1 MVKSPVVTGISPK
14 EGPPGTRVTI
24 RGEFLGAKATDL
36 IGLTICGCDCLLS
49 AEWKS
54 DKKIIA
60 RTGAAK
66 GKGDIIVSTRGGGTG
81 TSTVQFRAYYETIGP
96 MKESAVWIE
105 ESPMQ
110 SLAWGRRSLAPT
122 GYTQEDPLG
131 LSNEGNEKKFPEDLR
146 DLFPDGSGDL
156 SQETFTPGWFLLE
169 NHHATSFEDLKAG
182 LSYLRRRVESQ
193 KEGQLSFLKSNAGS
207 VIDQLDTL
215 MTLRDRI
222 TQDNK
227 MHGKEPVR
235 QLDVTIRSSIDASHE
250 LFKDVLVRKEK
261 ADATRA
267 ALSAMSRH
275 KFLFCL
281 PNTVEKAAL
290 KNEFDI
296 VVNDY
301 ARVKNLFG
309 KTEVPIFRKVLEEVD
324 IKILAIRQQLHSK
337 IKEMPQGVEQQ
348 KKMIKALISLEAQ
361 QAGTTVAG
369 KLKIDD
375 PAWDAI
381 EARAKHLEETF
392 LKAYE
397 EYTGKE
403 SHGSDSKSRSD
414 PAAVPTPVRVQFCE
428 ELTEIAASQF
438 PDLWRLGQAHF
449 NGELR
454 GAVPPKPGNFKRIIL
469 TAIEQFCSYLRS
481 ALLATSSA
489 HRSLIAAV
497 SAVKGLP
504 AWPLASPSLHFLITW
519 LPHCL
524 RYVRVSYATLIRLDL
539 PNEAL
544 DIVLKFIDELRLYC
558 MSTILKKANER
569 VRKLHEKEQWELSV
583 TEFAGA
589 TSLPAK
595 LEEILVEAID
605 DAQVACLTPEVREST
620 LLEPQSDG
628 QRELSKRFQEILTSF
643 CGVIETLALQR
654 SDEDPQQAPMLS
666 QLIGF
671 PAALLQQQMSTGDK
685 REWGNPMITWEQ
697 RLLCCLSNCI
707 YCNRIFFPKLGNLFT
722 RHSFPVPTLAIENS
736 RTTINGLFGSLL
748 DMYVEHKSDPLVGT
762 IEPSMYLGRFQW
774 DQVGPSEKLSPYA
787 HECLDNLVSVYSE
800 IFAISPSLLR
810 PILEPIVQ
818 TVAEELAR
826 LMTCVQKFNVSGALQ
841 ATVDINVIRDAVR
854 VYSNETAKSFFVE
867 ALDAIPPVTDS
878 EQRIFDTV
886 KTIKHN
892 IRLQIM
898 CLQVVDP

>member
-1 MVKSPVVTGISPK
+1 MVNRPVVTGLSPK

-24 RGEFLGAKATDL
+24 RGEFLGSKASDL
-36 IGLTICGCDCLLS
+36 VGLTICGCDCLLS

-66 GKGDIIVSTRGGGTG
+66 GKGDIIVTTRMGGVG

-122 GYTQEDPLG
+122 GYIQEDPLG
-131 LSNEGNEKKFPEDLR
+131 LSIEGNDKKFPEDLR
-146 DLFPDGSGDL
+146 DIFPEGSGDL
-156 SQETFTPGWFLLE
+156 SQENFLPGWFLLE

-207 VIDQLDTL
+207 VMDQLDTL
-215 MTLRDRI
+215 MALRDRV
-222 TQDNK
+222 TQDSK
-227 MHGKEPVR
+227 QHGKDQVKDLEKAI
-235 QLDVTIRSSIDASHE
+235 TNSIDASQE
-250 LFKDVLVRKEK
+250 LFKDVLARKEK

-267 ALSAMSRH
+267 ALSALSRH

-281 PNTVEKAAL
+281 PNSVEKSAA

-309 KTEVPIFRKVLEEVD
+309 KTEVPIFMKVLEEVD
-324 IKILAIRQQLHSK
+324 MKILTIRQQLHSK
-337 IKEMPQGVEQQ
+337 VKEMPQGVEQQ
-348 KKMIKALISLEAQ
+348 KKLVKALISLEAQ
-361 QAGTTVAG
+361 QAGTSVASM
-369 KLKIDD
+369 LVIAD

-381 EARAKHLEETF
+381 ESRAKYLEDTF
-392 LKAYE
+392 LKTYE
-397 EYTGKE
+397 QYTHKE
-403 SHGSDSKSRSD
+403 TNPTEPKSRAD
-414 PAAVPTPVRVQFCE
+414 PNATPNRVQFCE
-428 ELTEIAASQF
+428 EMTEIAASQL
-438 PDLWRLGQAHF
+438 PDLWRLGQAYF
-449 NGELR
+449 TGELR
-454 GAVPPKPGNFKRIIL
+454 GAGQPKPGNFKRIIL
-469 TAIEQFCSYLRS
+469 TVIEQFCVYLKA
-481 ALLATSSA
+481 ALLPSGNQ
-489 HRSLIAAV
+489 RSLLAG
-497 SAVKGLP
+497 SMKGLP
-504 AWPLASPSLHFLITW
+504 TWPATSLSLNYLITW

-539 PNEAL
+539 PGEAL
-544 DIVLKFIDELRLYC
+544 DIVSKFIDELRLYC
-558 MSTILKKANER
+558 LSTILKKANEK
-569 VRKLHEKEQWELSV
+569 VKKLHEKELWEFTV
-583 TEFAGA
+583 PDFAGA
-589 TSLPAK
+589 TALPSK
-595 LEEILVEAID
+595 LEEILTEAIE
-605 DAQVACLTPEVREST
+605 DAQTLCLTPEVRETS
-620 LLEPQSDG
+620 LLEPHSDG
-628 QRELSKRFQEILTSF
+628 QREMSKRFQEILGTF

-671 PAALLQQQMSTGDK
+671 PAALLQQQMSGDK
-685 REWGNPMITWEQ
+685 SWGSSITWEQ

-707 YCNRIFFPKLGNLFT
+707 YCNKIFFPKLGGMFT
-722 RHSFPVPTLAIENS
+722 KHNYPVPTIAIENS
-736 RTTINGLFGSLL
+736 RSTVNTLFSSLL

-762 IEPSMYLGRFQW
+762 IEPSMYIGRFQW
-774 DQVGPSEKLSPYA
+774 DQVGASDKLSPYA
-787 HECLDNLVSVYSE
+787 HECCDNLVSVYSE
-800 IFAISPSLLR
+800 IFSISPVLLR
-810 PILEPIVQ
+810 PVLQPIVQ

-826 LMTCVQKFNVSGALQ
+826 LMTCVQKFNVNGALQ
-841 ATVDINVIRDAVR
+841 AKVDIHVIRDAVR

-867 ALDAIPPVTDS
+867 ALEAIPPVPDS
-878 EQRIFDTV
+878 EEQIQQTV
-886 KTIKHN
+886 QQIKN
-892 IRLQIM
+892 NMRLQLM

>member
-1 MVKSPVVTGISPK
+1 MVNRPIVTGLSPK

-24 RGEFLGAKATDL
+24 RGEFLGSKTTDL
-36 IGLTICGCDCLLS
+36 VGLIICGCDCLLS

-66 GKGDIIVSTRGGGTG
+66 GKGDIIVTTRNGGTG

-122 GYTQEDPLG
+122 GYIQEDPLG
-131 LSNEGNEKKFPEDLR
+131 LSIEGNDKKFPEDLR
-146 DLFPDGSGDL
+146 DIFPDGSGDL
-156 SQETFTPGWFLLE
+156 SQENFLPGWFLLE

-207 VIDQLDTL
+207 VMDQLDTL
-215 MTLRDRI
+215 MALRDRVS
-222 TQDNK
+222 QDTK
-227 MHGKEPVR
+227 LYGKDQVKDLEVAI
-235 QLDVTIRSSIDASHE
+235 QKSIDASHE
-250 LFKDVLVRKEK
+250 LFKDVLSRKEK

-267 ALSAMSRH
+267 ALSALSRH

-281 PNTVEKAAL
+281 PNSVEKSAAR
-290 KNEFDI
+290 NEFDI

-309 KTEVPIFRKVLEEVD
+309 KTEVPIFKKVLEEVD
-324 IKILAIRQQLHSK
+324 LKILGIRQQLHGK

-348 KKMIKALISLEAQ
+348 KKLVKALISLEAQ
-361 QAGTTVAG
+361 QAGTSVASR
-369 KLKIDD
+369 LKIED

-381 EARAKHLEETF
+381 EARAKYLEDTF
-392 LKAYE
+392 LKSYE
-397 EYTGKE
+397 QYTGKE
-403 SHGSDSKSRSD
+403 GTPESKSRSD
-414 PAAVPTPVRVQFCE
+414 PNATPVRVQFCE
-428 ELTEIAASQF
+428 EMTEIAASQF
-438 PDLWRLGQAHF
+438 PDLWRLGQAYF
-449 NGELR
+449 TGELR
-454 GAVPPKPGNFKRIIL
+454 GAGQPKPGNFKRIIL
-469 TAIEQFCSYLRS
+469 TVIEQFCSYLKA
-481 ALLATSSA
+481 ALLPAGNQRTLLASTM
-489 HRSLIAAV
+489 
-497 SAVKGLP
+497 KGLP
-504 AWPLASPSLHFLITW
+504 TWPASNLSLNYLITW

-539 PNEAL
+539 PGEAL

-558 MSTILKKANER
+558 LSTILKKANEK
-569 VRKLHEKEQWELSV
+569 VKKLHEKETWEFPV
-583 TEFAGA
+583 ADFAGA
-589 TSLPAK
+589 TGLPSK
-595 LEEILVEAID
+595 LEEILTEAID
-605 DAQVACLTPEVREST
+605 DAQVICLTPEIRETS

-628 QRELSKRFQEILTSF
+628 QREMSKRIQELLGTF

-671 PAALLQQQMSTGDK
+671 PAALLQQQISGGTDK
-685 REWGNPMITWEQ
+685 SWGSSITWEQ
-697 RLLCCLSNCI
+697 RMLCCLSNCI
-707 YCNRIFFPKLGNLFT
+707 YCNKVFFPKLAGLFT
-722 RHSFPVPTLAIENS
+722 KHNYPVPSIAIENS
-736 RTTINGLFGSLL
+736 RSTVNTLFSSLL

-762 IEPSMYLGRFQW
+762 IEPSMYIGRFQW
-774 DQVGPSEKLSPYA
+774 DQVGPSDKLSPYA
-787 HECLDNLVSVYSE
+787 HECCDNLVSVYSE
-800 IFAISPSLLR
+800 IFSISPVLLR
-810 PILEPIVQ
+810 PVLEPIVQ

-826 LMTCVQKFNVSGALQ
+826 LMTCVQKFNVNGALQ
-841 ATVDINVIRDAVR
+841 AKVDINVIRDAVR
-854 VYSNETAKSFFVE
+854 VYSNDTAKSFFVE
-867 ALDAIPPVTDS
+867 ALEAIPQVAES
-878 EQRIFDTV
+878 EDRIQDTV
-886 KTIKHN
+886 RQIKN
-892 IRLQIM
+892 NMRLQLM

>member
-1 MVKSPVVTGISPK
+1 MVNRPVVTGLSPK

-24 RGEFLGAKATDL
+24 RGEFLGSKASDL
-36 IGLTICGCDCLLS
+36 VGLTICGCDCLLS

-54 DKKIIA
+54 DQKIIA

-66 GKGDIIVSTRGGGTG
+66 GKGDIIVTTRNGGVG

-122 GYTQEDPLG
+122 GYIQEDPLG
-131 LSNEGNEKKFPEDLR
+131 LSIEGNDKKFPEDLR
-146 DLFPDGSGDL
+146 DIFPDGSGDL
-156 SQETFTPGWFLLE
+156 SQENFLPGWFLLE
-169 NHHATSFEDLKAG
+169 NHHATSFDDLKAG

-215 MTLRDRI
+215 MALRDRVS
-222 TQDNK
+222 QDAK
-227 MHGKEPVR
+227 LHGKDQVKDLEMA
-235 QLDVTIRSSIDASHE
+235 IKNSIGASHE
-250 LFKDVLVRKEK
+250 LFKDVLARKDK

-267 ALSAMSRH
+267 ALSALSRH

-281 PNTVEKAAL
+281 PNSVEKSAAR
-290 KNEFDI
+290 NEFDI

-301 ARVKNLFG
+301 ARVRNLFG

-324 IKILAIRQQLHSK
+324 LKILGIRQQLHGK

-348 KKMIKALISLEAQ
+348 KKLIKALISLEAQ
-361 QAGTTVAG
+361 QVGTVVG
-369 KLKIDD
+369 SKFSVED

-381 EARAKHLEETF
+381 EARAKYLEETF
-392 LKAYE
+392 LKTYE
-397 EYTGKE
+397 QYTAKE
-403 SHGSDSKSRSD
+403 AAPGESKSRAD
-414 PAAVPTPVRVQFCE
+414 PTITPNRVQFCE
-428 ELTEIAASQF
+428 EMTEIAASQF
-438 PDLWRLGQAHF
+438 PDLWRLGQAYF
-449 NGELR
+449 TGELR
-454 GAVPPKPGNFKRIIL
+454 AAGQPKPGNFKRMIL
-469 TAIEQFCSYLRS
+469 TVIEQFCSYLKA
-481 ALLATSSA
+481 ALLPANSQ
-489 HRSLIAAV
+489 RSLLAG
-497 SAVKGLP
+497 SMKGLP
-504 AWPLASPSLHFLITW
+504 AWPPTSPSLNYLITW
-519 LPHCL
+519 IPHCL

-558 MSTILKKANER
+558 LSTILKKANEKAK
-569 VRKLHEKEQWELSV
+569 KLHEKETWELTVS
-583 TEFAGA
+583 EFAGA
-589 TSLPAK
+589 TGLPSK
-595 LEEILVEAID
+595 LEEILSEAID
-605 DAQVACLTPEVREST
+605 DAQAVCLTPEIRESS

-628 QRELSKRFQEILTSF
+628 QREMSKRIQEMLATF

-671 PAALLQQQMSTGDK
+671 PATLLQQHSTGDK
-685 REWGNPMITWEQ
+685 SWGSNITWEH

-707 YCNRIFFPKLGNLFT
+707 YCNKLFFPKLGGLFT
-722 RHSFPVPTLAIENS
+722 KHGYPIPTIAIENS
-736 RTTINGLFGSLL
+736 RSTVNVLFSSLL

-762 IEPSMYLGRFQW
+762 IEPSMYIGRFQW
-774 DQVGPSEKLSPYA
+774 DQVSVSEKLSPYA
-787 HECLDNLVSVYSE
+787 HECCDNLVSVYSE
-800 IFAISPSLLR
+800 IFSISPVLLR
-810 PILEPIVQ
+810 PVLEPIVQ

-826 LMTCVQKFNVSGALQ
+826 LMTCVQKFNVNGALQ
-841 ATVDINVIRDAVR
+841 AKVDIHVIRDAVR
-854 VYSNETAKSFFVE
+854 VYSNDTAKTFFTE
-867 ALDAIPPVTDS
+867 ALDAIPQVPES
-878 EQRIFDTV
+878 EERMLETV
-886 KTIKHN
+886 RQIKN
-892 IRLQIM
+892 NMRLQLM

>member
-1 MVKSPVVTGISPK
+1 MVNRPVVTGLSPK

-24 RGEFLGAKATDL
+24 RGEFLGSKASDL
-36 IGLTICGCDCLLS
+36 VGLTICGCDCLLS

-66 GKGDIIVSTRGGGTG
+66 GKGDIIVTTRMGGVG

-122 GYTQEDPLG
+122 GYIQEDPLG
-131 LSNEGNEKKFPEDLR
+131 LSIEGNDKKFPEDLR
-146 DLFPDGSGDL
+146 DIFPEGSGDL
-156 SQETFTPGWFLLE
+156 SQENFLPGWFLLE

-207 VIDQLDTL
+207 VMDQLDTL
-215 MTLRDRI
+215 MALRDRV
-222 TQDNK
+222 TQDSK
-227 MHGKEPVR
+227 LHGKDQVKDLEKAI
-235 QLDVTIRSSIDASHE
+235 TNSIDASQE
-250 LFKDVLVRKEK
+250 LFKDVLARKEK

-267 ALSAMSRH
+267 ALSALSRH

-281 PNTVEKAAL
+281 PNSVEKSAA

-309 KTEVPIFRKVLEEVD
+309 KTEVPIFMKVLEEVD
-324 IKILAIRQQLHSK
+324 MKILNIRQQLHSK
-337 IKEMPQGVEQQ
+337 VKEMPQGVEQQ
-348 KKMIKALISLEAQ
+348 KKLVKALISLEAQ
-361 QAGTTVAG
+361 QAGTSVASM
-369 KLKIDD
+369 LVIAD

-381 EARAKHLEETF
+381 ESRAKYLEDTF
-392 LKAYE
+392 LKTYE
-397 EYTGKE
+397 QYTHKE
-403 SHGSDSKSRSD
+403 TNPTEPKSRAD
-414 PAAVPTPVRVQFCE
+414 PNATPNRVQFCE
-428 ELTEIAASQF
+428 EMTEIAASQL
-438 PDLWRLGQAHF
+438 PDLWRLGQAYF
-449 NGELR
+449 TGELR
-454 GAVPPKPGNFKRIIL
+454 GAGQPKPGNFKRIIL
-469 TAIEQFCSYLRS
+469 TVIEQFCVYLKA
-481 ALLATSSA
+481 ALLPSGNQ
-489 HRSLIAAV
+489 RSLLAG
-497 SAVKGLP
+497 SMKGLP
-504 AWPLASPSLHFLITW
+504 TWPATSLSLNYLITW

-539 PNEAL
+539 PGEAL
-544 DIVLKFIDELRLYC
+544 DIVSKFIDELRLYC
-558 MSTILKKANER
+558 LSTILKKANEK
-569 VRKLHEKEQWELSV
+569 VKKLHEKELWEFAV
-583 TEFAGA
+583 PDFAGA
-589 TSLPAK
+589 TALPSK
-595 LEEILVEAID
+595 LEEILTEAID
-605 DAQVACLTPEVREST
+605 DAQTLCLTPEVRETS
-620 LLEPQSDG
+620 LLEPHSDG
-628 QRELSKRFQEILTSF
+628 QREMSKRFQEILGTF

-671 PAALLQQQMSTGDK
+671 PAALLQQQMSGDK
-685 REWGNPMITWEQ
+685 SWGSSITWEQ

-707 YCNRIFFPKLGNLFT
+707 YCNKIFFPKLGGMFT
-722 RHSFPVPTLAIENS
+722 KHNYPVPTIAIENS
-736 RTTINGLFGSLL
+736 RSTVNTLFSSLL

-762 IEPSMYLGRFQW
+762 IEPSMYIGRFQW
-774 DQVGPSEKLSPYA
+774 DQVGASDKLSPYA
-787 HECLDNLVSVYSE
+787 HECCDNLVSVYSE
-800 IFAISPSLLR
+800 IFSISPVLLR
-810 PILEPIVQ
+810 SVLQPIVQ

-826 LMTCVQKFNVSGALQ
+826 LMTCVQKFNVNGALQ
-841 ATVDINVIRDAVR
+841 AKVDIHVIRDAVR

-867 ALDAIPPVTDS
+867 ALEAIPPVPDS
-878 EQRIFDTV
+878 EEQIQQTV
-886 KTIKHN
+886 QQIKN
-892 IRLQIM
+892 NMRLQLM

>member
-1 MVKSPVVTGISPK
+1 MVNRPVVTGLSPK

-24 RGEFLGAKATDL
+24 RGEFLGSKASDL
-36 IGLTICGCDCLLS
+36 VGLTICGCDCLLS

-66 GKGDIIVSTRGGGTG
+66 GKGDIIVTTRMGGVG

-122 GYTQEDPLG
+122 GYIQEDPLG
-131 LSNEGNEKKFPEDLR
+131 LSIEGNDKKFPEDLR
-146 DLFPDGSGDL
+146 DIFPEGSGDL
-156 SQETFTPGWFLLE
+156 SQENFLPGWFLLE

-207 VIDQLDTL
+207 VMDQLDTL
-215 MTLRDRI
+215 MALRDRV
-222 TQDNK
+222 TQDSK
-227 MHGKEPVR
+227 LHGKDQVKDLEKAI
-235 QLDVTIRSSIDASHE
+235 TNSIDASQE
-250 LFKDVLVRKEK
+250 LFKDVLARKEK

-267 ALSAMSRH
+267 ALSALSRH

-281 PNTVEKAAL
+281 PNSVEKSAA

-309 KTEVPIFRKVLEEVD
+309 KTEVPIFMKVLEEVD
-324 IKILAIRQQLHSK
+324 MKILNIRQQLHSK
-337 IKEMPQGVEQQ
+337 VKEMPQGVEQQ
-348 KKMIKALISLEAQ
+348 KKLVKALISLEAQ
-361 QAGTTVAG
+361 QAGTSVASM
-369 KLKIDD
+369 LVIAD

-381 EARAKHLEETF
+381 ESRAKYLEDTF
-392 LKAYE
+392 LKTYE
-397 EYTGKE
+397 QYTHKE
-403 SHGSDSKSRSD
+403 TNPTEPKSRAD
-414 PAAVPTPVRVQFCE
+414 PNATPNRVQFCE
-428 ELTEIAASQF
+428 EMTEIAASQL
-438 PDLWRLGQAHF
+438 PDLWRLGQAYF
-449 NGELR
+449 TGELR
-454 GAVPPKPGNFKRIIL
+454 GAGQPKPGNFKRIIL
-469 TAIEQFCSYLRS
+469 TVIEQFCVYLKA
-481 ALLATSSA
+481 ALLPSGNQ
-489 HRSLIAAV
+489 RSLLAG
-497 SAVKGLP
+497 SMKGLP
-504 AWPLASPSLHFLITW
+504 TWPATSLSLNYLITW

-539 PNEAL
+539 PGEAL
-544 DIVLKFIDELRLYC
+544 DIVSKFIDELRLYC
-558 MSTILKKANER
+558 LSTILKKANEK
-569 VRKLHEKEQWELSV
+569 VKKLHEKELWEFAV
-583 TEFAGA
+583 PDFAGA
-589 TSLPAK
+589 TALPSK
-595 LEEILVEAID
+595 LEEILTEAIE
-605 DAQVACLTPEVREST
+605 DAQTLCLTPEVRETS
-620 LLEPQSDG
+620 LLEPHSDG
-628 QRELSKRFQEILTSF
+628 QREMSKRFQEILGTF

-671 PAALLQQQMSTGDK
+671 PAALLQQQMSGDK
-685 REWGNPMITWEQ
+685 SWGSSITWEQ

-707 YCNRIFFPKLGNLFT
+707 YCNKIFFPKLGGMFT
-722 RHSFPVPTLAIENS
+722 KHNYPVPTIAIENS
-736 RTTINGLFGSLL
+736 RSTVNTLFSSLL

-762 IEPSMYLGRFQW
+762 IEPSMYIGRFQW
-774 DQVGPSEKLSPYA
+774 DQVGASDKLSPYA
-787 HECLDNLVSVYSE
+787 HECCDNLVSVYSE
-800 IFAISPSLLR
+800 IFSISPVLLR
-810 PILEPIVQ
+810 PVLQPIVQ

-826 LMTCVQKFNVSGALQ
+826 LMTCVQKFNVNGALQ
-841 ATVDINVIRDAVR
+841 AKVDIHVIRDAVR

-867 ALDAIPPVTDS
+867 ALEAIPPVPDS
-878 EQRIFDTV
+878 EEQIQQTV
-886 KTIKHN
+886 QQIKN
-892 IRLQIM
+892 NMRLQLM

>member
-24 RGEFLGAKATDL
+24 RGEFLGNKATDL
-36 IGLTICGCDCLLS
+36 VGLTICGCDCLLS

-66 GKGDIIVSTRGGGTG
+66 GKGDIIVTTRAGGIGTC
-81 TSTVQFRAYYETIGP
+81 TVQFRAYYETIGP

-110 SLAWGRRSLAPT
+110 SLAWGRRTLAPT

-131 LSNEGNEKKFPEDLR
+131 LSNEGNENKFPEDLR

-156 SQETFTPGWFLLE
+156 SQENFMPGWFLLE

-227 MHGKEPVR
+227 VHGKEPVR
-235 QLDVTIRSSIDASHE
+235 PLDVAIRSSIDASHE

-267 ALSAMSRH
+267 ALSAISRY

-324 IKILAIRQQLHSK
+324 IKILAIRQQLHGK
-337 IKEMPQGVEQQ
+337 IKVMPQGVEQQ
-348 KKMIKALISLEAQ
+348 KKMIKTLISLEAQ
-361 QAGTTVAG
+361 QAGTSVAG
-369 KLKIDD
+369 KLKIED

-397 EYTGKE
+397 QHTGKE
-403 SHGSDSKSRSD
+403 STHGSDSKTRTEPS
-414 PAAVPTPVRVQFCE
+414 ATPVRVQFCE
-428 ELTEIAASQF
+428 EMTEIAASQF
-438 PDLWRLGQAHF
+438 PDLWRLGQAYF
-449 NGELR
+449 TGELR
-454 GAVPPKPGNFKRIIL
+454 GAAQPKPGNFKRIIL
-469 TAIEQFCSYLRS
+469 TAIEQFCCYLRS
-481 ALLATSSA
+481 ALLASSSS
-489 HRSLIAAV
+489 HRSLAASV
-497 SAVKGLP
+497 TAVKGLP
-504 AWPLASPSLHFLITW
+504 AWPSASPSLNFLITW

-569 VRKLHEKEQWELSV
+569 VKKLHEKEMWELTV
-583 TEFAGA
+583 AEFAGA

-595 LEEILVEAID
+595 LEEILVEVID

-620 LLEPQSDG
+620 LLEPQSDS
-628 QRELSKRFQEILTSF
+628 QRELSKRFQEILGSF
-643 CGVIETLALQR
+643 CTVIETLALQR

-685 REWGNPMITWEQ
+685 RDWASPSITWEQ

-707 YCNRIFFPKLGNLFT
+707 YCNRIFFPKLGDLFT

-736 RTTINGLFGSLL
+736 RSTINRLFGSLL
-748 DMYVEHKSDPLVGT
+748 EMYVEHKSDPLVGT

-774 DQVGPSEKLSPYA
+774 DQVGPSAKLSPYA

-800 IFAISPSLLR
+800 IFAISPFLLR

-826 LMTCVQKFNVSGALQ
+826 LMTCVQKFNVHGAMQ

-867 ALDAIPPVTDS
+867 ALDAIPPIPES
-878 EQRIFDTV
+878 EAKISDTV
-886 KTIKHN
+886 KTIKNN

>member
-24 RGEFLGAKATDL
+24 RGEFLGNKSTDL

-54 DKKIIA
+54 DKKIVA

-66 GKGDIIVSTRGGGTG
+66 GKGDIIVTTRGGGTG
-81 TSTVQFRAYYETIGP
+81 TCTVQFRAYYETIGP

-146 DLFPDGSGDL
+146 DLFPEGSGDL
-156 SQETFTPGWFLLE
+156 SQENFTPGWFLLE

-215 MTLRDRI
+215 MTLRERI

-227 MHGKEPVR
+227 VHGKEPVR
-235 QLDVTIRSSIDASHE
+235 QLDVSIRGSIDASHE

-281 PNTVEKAAL
+281 PNTMEKAAL

-309 KTEVPIFRKVLEEVD
+309 KTDVPIFRKVLEEVD
-324 IKILAIRQQLHSK
+324 VKILAIRQQLHSK

-361 QAGTTVAG
+361 QASTTVAG
-369 KLKIDD
+369 KLKIED

-397 EYTGKE
+397 QYSGKE
-403 SHGSDSKSRSD
+403 SHGSESKSRTD
-414 PAAVPTPVRVQFCE
+414 PAVTPVRVQFCE
-428 ELTEIAASQF
+428 EMTEIAASQF

-454 GAVPPKPGNFKRIIL
+454 GAAPPKPGNFKRIIL

-504 AWPLASPSLHFLITW
+504 AWPSVSPSLNFLITW

-569 VRKLHEKEQWELSV
+569 VKKLHEQEQWELSV

-595 LEEILVEAID
+595 LEDILVEAID
-605 DAQVACLTPEVREST
+605 DAQVACLTPEVREGT

-643 CGVIETLALQR
+643 CTVIETLALQR

-685 REWGNPMITWEQ
+685 REWVNPAITWEQ

-722 RHSFPVPTLAIENS
+722 RHNFPVPTLAIENS
-736 RTTINGLFGSLL
+736 RSTINGLFASLL
-748 DMYVEHKSDPLVGT
+748 EMYVEHKSDPLVGT

-826 LMTCVQKFNVSGALQ
+826 LMTCVQKFNVNGALQ

-854 VYSNETAKSFFVE
+854 VYSNEMAKSFFVE
-867 ALDAIPPVTDS
+867 ALDAIPSVPES
-878 EQRIFDTV
+878 EQRTIETV
-886 KTIKHN
+886 KTIKNN